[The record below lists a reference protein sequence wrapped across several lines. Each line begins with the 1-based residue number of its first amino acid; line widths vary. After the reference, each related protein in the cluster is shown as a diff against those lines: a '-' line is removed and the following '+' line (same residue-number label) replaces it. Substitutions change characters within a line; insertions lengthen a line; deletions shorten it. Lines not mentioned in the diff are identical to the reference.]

1 MAMPRQP
8 TGTGNCG
15 GQLGSPEP
23 GQSGLWVGPG
33 LAGLWV
39 GPGLAGLWVGAGL
52 VGLWVGLWLGLG
64 SGTQVVA
71 TGNRLRSDGP

>member
-1 MAMPRQP
+1 MPRQP

-15 GQLGSPEP
+15 GQLGSPDP
-23 GQSGLWVGPG
+23 GQSAPWP
-33 LAGLWV
+33 

-52 VGLWVGLWLGLG
+52 VGLWAGLWVGLG

>member
-1 MAMPRQP
+1 MPRQP

-15 GQLGSPEP
+15 GQLGSPDP

-39 GPGLAGLWVGAGL
+39 GAGL
-52 VGLWVGLWLGLG
+52 VGLWLGLG